1 MEKNQEIEY
10 SDDFLIIRQKP
21 LILKLRSL
29 GAGVEDEEETKITYL
44 EAAYFADR
52 KVLPLDKEEL
62 LKRAGKKDK
71 MAAEKYATIKYLR
84 DRGYIVRPSLD
95 GTPYLRLH
103 RKGYRPGEDKT
114 YYLIH
119 VVKSDWK
126 ASSES
131 LVEPLEAASRLRKEL
146 AIAIVDANT
155 GEPKFLKF
163 ARLNFE

>member
-1 MEKNQEIEY
+1 MEEIEFTN
-10 SDDFLIIRQKP
+10 DFLILRNKS

-29 GAGVEDEEETKITYL
+29 GAGIEEREETKITYL

-52 KVLPLDKEEL
+52 KVLPIDKEKL
-62 LKRAGKKDK
+62 LEHAGKQDK
-71 MAAEKYATIKYLR
+71 LSKEKYTVIKYLR

-119 VVKSDWK
+119 VVQKDWK
-126 ASSES
+126 ASMEN
-131 LVEPLEAASRLRKEL
+131 LILPLEAASRLRKEL
-146 AIAIVDANT
+146 AIAVVD
-155 GEPKFLKF
+155 GEEPRFLKF
-163 ARLNFE
+163 ARLNFD

>member
-1 MEKNQEIEY
+1 MKEIEFT
-10 SDDFLIIRQKP
+10 DDFLIIRQKS

-29 GAGVEDEEETKITYL
+29 GAGVEDESETKITFL

-52 KVLPLDKEEL
+52 NVLPVSKDEL
-62 LKRAGKKDK
+62 LAHAAKKDK
-71 MAAEKYATIKYLR
+71 LHMEKFYVIKYLR

-114 YYLIH
+114 YYLIE
-119 VVKSDWK
+119 VVPKDWK
-126 ASSES
+126 AS
-131 LVEPLEAASRLRKEL
+131 VENLTQPLETAGRLRKEL
-146 AIAIVDANT
+146 AIAIVGNDN
-155 GEPKFLKF
+155 EPKFLKF

>member
-1 MEKNQEIEY
+1 MKEIEFTE
-10 SDDFLIIRQKP
+10 DFLIIRQRS

-29 GAGVEDEEETKITYL
+29 GAGIEDENETKITFL

-52 KVLPLDKEEL
+52 NVLPVSKDEL
-62 LKRAGKKDK
+62 LEHAGKKDK
-71 MAAEKYATIKYLR
+71 LYMEKFQVIKYLR

-114 YYLIH
+114 YYLIE
-119 VVKSDWK
+119 VVPKDWK
-126 ASSES
+126 AS
-131 LVEPLEAASRLRKEL
+131 VENLIQPLETAGKLRKEL
-146 AIAIVDANT
+146 AIAVVD
-155 GEPKFLKF
+155 GEEPKFLKF